1 MTTRSRRRSSDL
13 VTTKK
18 RRLLMSN
25 LFDQVSEDIQKA
37 MLAHDHVRTET
48 LRGIKKEFLEAKTA
62 KGAEGELTDSHAIE
76 ILQKMKKQRLD
87 AAQIYRDNGRPELA
101 EGEEAEAK
109 VLEEY
114 LPKQM
119 EEGELTEYIRAL
131 IEKLGVTDMKGMG
144 RIMGNATKELAG
156 KAQGGDIS
164 RIVKQ
169 LLSGK

>member
-1 MTTRSRRRSSDL
+1 
-13 VTTKK
+13 
-18 RRLLMSN
+18 MSN
-25 LFDQVSEDIQKA
+25 LFDQISEDIQKA

-48 LRGIKKEFLEAKTA
+48 LRGVKKEFLEAKTA
-62 KGAEGELTDSHAIE
+62 KGAEGELTDSHATE

-87 AAQIYRDNGRPELA
+87 AAKIYHDNGRPELA

-109 VLEEY
+109 ILEEY

-144 RIMGNATKELAG
+144 RIMGTATKELAG

>member
-1 MTTRSRRRSSDL
+1 
-13 VTTKK
+13 
-18 RRLLMSN
+18 MSN
-25 LFDQVSEDIQKA
+25 LFDQISEDIQKA

-48 LRGIKKEFLEAKTA
+48 LRGVKKEFLEAKTA

-87 AAQIYRDNGRPELA
+87 AAKIYHDNGRPELA

-109 VLEEY
+109 ILEEY

-144 RIMGNATKELAG
+144 RIMGTATKELAG

>member
-1 MTTRSRRRSSDL
+1 
-13 VTTKK
+13 
-18 RRLLMSN
+18 MSN
-25 LFDQVSEDIQKA
+25 LFDQISEDIQKA

-48 LRGIKKEFLEAKTA
+48 LRGVKKEFLEAKTA

-101 EGEEAEAK
+101 EEEEAEAK
-109 VLEEY
+109 ILEEY

-144 RIMGNATKELAG
+144 RIMGTATKELAG

>member
-1 MTTRSRRRSSDL
+1 
-13 VTTKK
+13 
-18 RRLLMSN
+18 MSN
-25 LFDQVSEDIQKA
+25 LFDQISEDIQKA

-119 EEGELTEYIRAL
+119 EEGELTEYVRAL

-144 RIMGNATKELAG
+144 RIMGTATKELAG

-169 LLSGK
+169 LLLGK

>member
-1 MTTRSRRRSSDL
+1 
-13 VTTKK
+13 
-18 RRLLMSN
+18 MSN
-25 LFDQVSEDIQKA
+25 LFDQVSNDIQKA

-109 VLEEY
+109 ILEEY

-119 EEGELTEYIRAL
+119 DEGELTEYIRTL

>member
-1 MTTRSRRRSSDL
+1 
-13 VTTKK
+13 
-18 RRLLMSN
+18 MSN
-25 LFDQVSEDIQKA
+25 LFDQVSNDIQKA

-109 VLEEY
+109 ILEEY

-119 EEGELTEYIRAL
+119 DEGELTEYIRTL
-131 IEKLGVTDMKGMG
+131 IEKFGVTDMKGMG
-144 RIMGNATKELAG
+144 RIMGTATKELAG

-169 LLSGK
+169 LLTGK

>member
-1 MTTRSRRRSSDL
+1 
-13 VTTKK
+13 
-18 RRLLMSN
+18 MSN
-25 LFDQVSEDIQKA
+25 LFDQVSNDIQKA

-48 LRGIKKEFLEAKTA
+48 LRGVKKEFLEAKTA

-109 VLEEY
+109 ILEEY

-119 EEGELTEYIRAL
+119 EEGELTEYIRTL

-144 RIMGNATKELAG
+144 RIMGTATKELAG

>member
-1 MTTRSRRRSSDL
+1 
-13 VTTKK
+13 
-18 RRLLMSN
+18 MSN
-25 LFDQVSEDIQKA
+25 LFDQISEDIQKA

-48 LRGIKKEFLEAKTA
+48 LRGVKKEFLEAKTA
-62 KGAEGELTDSHAIE
+62 KGAEGELTDSHATE

-87 AAQIYRDNGRPELA
+87 AAQIYHDNGRQELA

-109 VLEEY
+109 ILEEY

-144 RIMGNATKELAG
+144 RIMGTATKELAG

>member
-1 MTTRSRRRSSDL
+1 
-13 VTTKK
+13 
-18 RRLLMSN
+18 MSN
-25 LFDQVSEDIQKA
+25 LFDQISEDIQKA

-48 LRGIKKEFLEAKTA
+48 LRGVKKEFLEAKTA

-87 AAQIYRDNGRPELA
+87 AAKIYHDNGRPELA

-109 VLEEY
+109 ILEEY

>member
-1 MTTRSRRRSSDL
+1 
-13 VTTKK
+13 
-18 RRLLMSN
+18 MSN
-25 LFDQVSEDIQKA
+25 LFDQVSNDIQKA

-109 VLEEY
+109 ILEEY

-119 EEGELTEYIRAL
+119 DEGELTEYIRAL

-144 RIMGNATKELAG
+144 RIMGTATKELAG

-169 LLSGK
+169 LLTGK

>member
-1 MTTRSRRRSSDL
+1 
-13 VTTKK
+13 
-18 RRLLMSN
+18 MSN
-25 LFDQVSEDIQKA
+25 LFDQISEDIQKA

-87 AAQIYRDNGRPELA
+87 AAQIYHDNGRQELA
-101 EGEEAEAK
+101 EEEEAEAK
-109 VLEEY
+109 ILEEY

-144 RIMGNATKELAG
+144 RIMGTATKELAG

>member
-1 MTTRSRRRSSDL
+1 
-13 VTTKK
+13 
-18 RRLLMSN
+18 MSN
-25 LFDQVSEDIQKA
+25 LFDQVSNDIQKA

-131 IEKLGVTDMKGMG
+131 IQKLGVTDMKGMG
-144 RIMGNATKELAG
+144 RIMGTATKELAG

>member
-1 MTTRSRRRSSDL
+1 
-13 VTTKK
+13 
-18 RRLLMSN
+18 MSN
-25 LFDQVSEDIQKA
+25 LFDQISEDIQKA

-48 LRGIKKEFLEAKTA
+48 LRGVKKEFLEAKTA

-87 AAQIYRDNGRPELA
+87 AAQIYHDNGRQELA
-101 EGEEAEAK
+101 EEEEAEAK
-109 VLEEY
+109 ILEEY

-119 EEGELTEYIRAL
+119 EEGELTEYICAL

-144 RIMGNATKELAG
+144 RIMGTATKELAG

>member
-1 MTTRSRRRSSDL
+1 
-13 VTTKK
+13 
-18 RRLLMSN
+18 MSN
-25 LFDQVSEDIQKA
+25 LFDQISEDIQKA

-87 AAQIYRDNGRPELA
+87 AAQIYHDTGRPELA
-101 EGEEAEAK
+101 EEEEAEAK
-109 VLEEY
+109 ILEEY

-119 EEGELTEYIRAL
+119 DEGELTEYIRAL
-131 IEKLGVTDMKGMG
+131 IEKLGVMDMKGMG
-144 RIMGNATKELAG
+144 RIMGTATKELAG

>member
-1 MTTRSRRRSSDL
+1 
-13 VTTKK
+13 
-18 RRLLMSN
+18 
-25 LFDQVSEDIQKA
+25 

-144 RIMGNATKELAG
+144 RIMGTATKELAG

>member
-1 MTTRSRRRSSDL
+1 
-13 VTTKK
+13 
-18 RRLLMSN
+18 MSN
-25 LFDQVSEDIQKA
+25 LFDQVSNDIQKA

-48 LRGIKKEFLEAKTA
+48 LRGVKKEFLEAKTA

-87 AAQIYRDNGRPELA
+87 VAQIYRDNGRPELA

-109 VLEEY
+109 ILEEY

-119 EEGELTEYIRAL
+119 DEGELTEYIRTL

-144 RIMGNATKELAG
+144 RIMGTATKELAG

-169 LLSGK
+169 LLTGK

>member
-1 MTTRSRRRSSDL
+1 
-13 VTTKK
+13 
-18 RRLLMSN
+18 MSN
-25 LFDQVSEDIQKA
+25 LFDQVSNDIQKA

-109 VLEEY
+109 ILEEY

-119 EEGELTEYIRAL
+119 DEGELTEYIRSL

-144 RIMGNATKELAG
+144 RIMGTATKELAG

>member
-1 MTTRSRRRSSDL
+1 
-13 VTTKK
+13 
-18 RRLLMSN
+18 MSN
-25 LFDQVSEDIQKA
+25 LFDQISEDIQKA

-48 LRGIKKEFLEAKTA
+48 LRGVKKEFLEAKTA

-87 AAQIYRDNGRPELA
+87 AAQIYHDNGRPELA

-109 VLEEY
+109 ILEEY
-114 LPKQM
+114 LPQQM

-144 RIMGNATKELAG
+144 RIMGTATKELAG

>member
-1 MTTRSRRRSSDL
+1 
-13 VTTKK
+13 
-18 RRLLMSN
+18 MSN
-25 LFDQVSEDIQKA
+25 LFDQVSNDIQKA

-48 LRGIKKEFLEAKTA
+48 LRGVKKEFLEAKTA

-87 AAQIYRDNGRPELA
+87 AAQIYHDNGRPELA

-109 VLEEY
+109 ILEEY

-119 EEGELTEYIRAL
+119 EEGELTEYIRTL

-144 RIMGNATKELAG
+144 RIMGTATKELAG

>member
-1 MTTRSRRRSSDL
+1 
-13 VTTKK
+13 
-18 RRLLMSN
+18 MSN
-25 LFDQVSEDIQKA
+25 LFDQISEDIQKA

-48 LRGIKKEFLEAKTA
+48 LRGVKKEFLEAKTA

-87 AAQIYRDNGRPELA
+87 AAQIYHDNGRPELA

-109 VLEEY
+109 ILEEY

-144 RIMGNATKELAG
+144 RIMGTATKELAG

-169 LLSGK
+169 LLSGT

>member
-1 MTTRSRRRSSDL
+1 
-13 VTTKK
+13 
-18 RRLLMSN
+18 MSN
-25 LFDQVSEDIQKA
+25 LFDQISEDIQKA

-48 LRGIKKEFLEAKTA
+48 LRGVKKEFLEAKTA

-87 AAQIYRDNGRPELA
+87 AAQIYHDNGRQELA
-101 EGEEAEAK
+101 QGEEAEAK
-109 VLEEY
+109 ILEEY

-144 RIMGNATKELAG
+144 RIMGTATKELAG

>member
-1 MTTRSRRRSSDL
+1 
-13 VTTKK
+13 
-18 RRLLMSN
+18 MSN
-25 LFDQVSEDIQKA
+25 LFDQISEDIQKA

-48 LRGIKKEFLEAKTA
+48 LRGVKKEFLEAKTA

-87 AAQIYRDNGRPELA
+87 AAQIYHDNGRPELA

-109 VLEEY
+109 ILEEY

-144 RIMGNATKELAG
+144 RIMGTATKELAG

-169 LLSGK
+169 LLTGK

>member
-1 MTTRSRRRSSDL
+1 
-13 VTTKK
+13 
-18 RRLLMSN
+18 MSN
-25 LFDQVSEDIQKA
+25 LFDQVSNDIQKA

-48 LRGIKKEFLEAKTA
+48 LRGVKKEFLEAKTA

-87 AAQIYRDNGRPELA
+87 AAQIYHDNGRQELA
-101 EGEEAEAK
+101 EEEEAEAK
-109 VLEEY
+109 ILEEY

-119 EEGELTEYIRAL
+119 DEGELTEYIRAL

-144 RIMGNATKELAG
+144 RIMGTATKELAG

>member
-1 MTTRSRRRSSDL
+1 
-13 VTTKK
+13 
-18 RRLLMSN
+18 MSN
-25 LFDQVSEDIQKA
+25 LFDQVSNDIQKA

-87 AAQIYRDNGRPELA
+87 ATQIYRDNGRPELA

-109 VLEEY
+109 ILEEY

-119 EEGELTEYIRAL
+119 DEGELTEYIRTL

-144 RIMGNATKELAG
+144 RIMGTATKELAG

>member
-1 MTTRSRRRSSDL
+1 
-13 VTTKK
+13 
-18 RRLLMSN
+18 MSN
-25 LFDQVSEDIQKA
+25 LFDQISEDIQKA

-48 LRGIKKEFLEAKTA
+48 LRGVKKEFLEAKTA

-87 AAQIYRDNGRPELA
+87 AAQIYHDNGRQELA
-101 EGEEAEAK
+101 EEEEAEAK
-109 VLEEY
+109 ILEEY
-114 LPKQM
+114 LPRQM

-144 RIMGNATKELAG
+144 RIMGTATKELAG

>member
-1 MTTRSRRRSSDL
+1 
-13 VTTKK
+13 
-18 RRLLMSN
+18 MSN

-48 LRGIKKEFLEAKTA
+48 LRGVKKEFLEAKTA

-87 AAQIYRDNGRPELA
+87 AAQIYHDNGRQELA

-109 VLEEY
+109 ILEEY

-144 RIMGNATKELAG
+144 RIMGTATKELAG

>member
-1 MTTRSRRRSSDL
+1 
-13 VTTKK
+13 
-18 RRLLMSN
+18 MSN
-25 LFDQVSEDIQKA
+25 LFDQISEDIQKA

-48 LRGIKKEFLEAKTA
+48 LRGVKKEFLEAKTA

-87 AAQIYRDNGRPELA
+87 AAQIYRDNGRQELA

-109 VLEEY
+109 ILEEY

-119 EEGELTEYIRAL
+119 EEGELTEYIRTL

-144 RIMGNATKELAG
+144 RIMGTATKELAG

-169 LLSGK
+169 LLTGK

>member
-1 MTTRSRRRSSDL
+1 
-13 VTTKK
+13 
-18 RRLLMSN
+18 MSN
-25 LFDQVSEDIQKA
+25 LFDQVSNDIQKA

-109 VLEEY
+109 ILEEY

-144 RIMGNATKELAG
+144 RIMGTATKELAG

>member
-1 MTTRSRRRSSDL
+1 
-13 VTTKK
+13 
-18 RRLLMSN
+18 MSN
-25 LFDQVSEDIQKA
+25 LFDQVSNDIQKA

-48 LRGIKKEFLEAKTA
+48 LRGVKKEFLEAKTA

-109 VLEEY
+109 ILEEY

-119 EEGELTEYIRAL
+119 DEGELTEYIRTL

-144 RIMGNATKELAG
+144 RIMGTATKELAG
-156 KAQGGDIS
+156 KAQGGDIY

-169 LLSGK
+169 LLTGK